1 MDAVKQVLTARV
13 SRLSALKAAN
23 IGTPRFIAQLESTIK
38 IYGEIMKV
46 EPANIRETTQHIQA
60 LMDAL
65 DDYWAK
71 MFPSFDSAAVLYTRM
86 SMQRQFVT
94 SKLLEDYL
102 DIPYVVSPHLVWLA
116 RSQGD
121 PTDREQAAQFLG
133 IKLDDTEKFYHGN
146 VTSTLHEMLL
156 DPDHVAV
163 KLRAA
168 AARNGQPASD
178 IQPLI
183 DRCEWA
189 SLASALVK
197 DRILV
202 DKLIAKSD
210 LYDTRKRLH
219 RSIDRVQEKYFD
231 TLISPERFVISS
243 RAGALSA
250 KVAKQ
255 ASIPP
260 SMEAPPPYSDLAET
274 ETTNQKE

>member
-1 MDAVKQVLTARV
+1 MDSVKQVLTARV
-13 SRLSALKAAN
+13 SRLAALKAAN

-38 IYGEIMKV
+38 IYGEIMKM
-46 EPANIRETTQHIQA
+46 EPANLYETTQHIKA

-65 DDYWAK
+65 EEYWAK
-71 MFPSFDSAAVLYTRM
+71 LFPNFDSATVLYSRM

-116 RSQGD
+116 RSQWE
-121 PTDREQAAQFLG
+121 PTNREQAAQFLG
-133 IKLDDTEKFYHGN
+133 ITLDETDNFYYGN
-146 VTSTLHEMLL
+146 VTSPLHEMLL
-156 DPDHVAV
+156 DPEHVAR
-163 KLRAA
+163 KLQAA
-168 AARNGQPASD
+168 GARNGQPASD

-189 SLASALVK
+189 ALASALVK

-202 DKLIAKSD
+202 DKLIGKSD

-219 RSIDRVQEKYFD
+219 RSIDRMQEKYFD
-231 TLISPERFVISS
+231 TLISPERFVISP

-250 KVAKQ
+250 KAAKQ
-255 ASIPP
+255 AATSL
-260 SMEAPPPYSDLAET
+260 SMGAPPPYSDLAKTVSTGQNE
-274 ETTNQKE
+274 